1 MADPGDARRSVAWR
15 EWRSLVARRSRA
27 GFSATNP
34 TQASTPSSPEYAPR
48 VQSLLSLQSRATMAP
63 ISAQHA
69 HAHPPTPLRP
79 ITVLEQHFNH
89 LNFAPEPQP
98 HATAQ
103 MPTPIPWNT
112 LQHARHIHYA
122 DDIVV
127 LLPRTP
133 MPPALLCLIYYDARS
148 HSIHIFLSFL
158 LPPHLL

>member
-27 GFSATNP
+27 GLSSTNP

-48 VQSLLSLQSRATMAP
+48 VHSLLSLQSRARMAP
-63 ISAQHA
+63 TSAQHA

-103 MPTPIPWNT
+103 MPIPIPRDT

-122 DDIVV
+122 DDMVV

-133 MPPALLCLIYYDARS
+133 MHPALLCLIFHDARS
-148 HSIHIFLSFL
+148 HYIHVCLSFL